1 MRDDIEYGWDERQE
15 LLAVEE
21 RKDPFCTC
29 DDFGEDNCPIHSQTD
44 LEIIDNE
51 TAQEL
56 TKS

>member
-1 MRDDIEYGWDERQE
+1 MREELEYGGDEGQE

-21 RKDPFCTC
+21 RKDPFCQC
-29 DDFGEDNCPIHSQTD
+29 EDFGEDSCPIHSQKD

-56 TKS
+56 TTE

>member
-21 RKDPFCTC
+21 STDYFCTC
-29 DDFGEDNCPIHSQTD
+29 DDFGEDTCPIHSKAD

-51 TAQEL
+51 TAHKL
-56 TKS
+56 TRK